1 LSKHR
6 RSPIEQFGQELNAF
20 CLDSNVS
27 MARIAEVSFR
37 SKTGV
42 YRAWCKTEL
51 ASWKLIEDV
60 VRAICEICQYPE
72 DKEQETLDYWRR
84 RYRAAEAEVH
94 AAEDH
99 VASRLNDIVERLDQ
113 HTYRTD
119 RLEQTLQS
127 LTTELAGLQRS
138 RPSDPEATLYFG
150 HPSGREADQPEWL
163 TEIRRHIV
171 RFEQEAE
178 RLRAESQQ
186 ADLRARELAEHAR
199 QVQSRADELHRY
211 LATLFPPPER
221 PSLPGQVLRQ
231 E

>member
-1 LSKHR
+1 
-6 RSPIEQFGQELNAF
+6 
-20 CLDSNVS
+20 

-99 VASRLNDIVERLDQ
+99 VASLLTDIVERLDQ
-113 HTYRTD
+113 HTHRTD

-127 LTTELAGLQRS
+127 LTTELAGLQRGAS
-138 RPSDPEATLYFG
+138 SDPGATLHVG
-150 HPSGREADQPEWL
+150 HLSGREADQPEWL

-211 LATLFPPPER
+211 LATVLPPAER